1 MAVWLVNL
9 RQTRTTSMN
18 TSARWTT
25 TTETLFT
32 VQTRGIAMADPTPW
46 SLVLDGFTVGVAW
59 SISLSLLS
67 YGGVALV
74 RMTQSV
80 V

>member
-1 MAVWLVNL
+1 
-9 RQTRTTSMN
+9 
-18 TSARWTT
+18 
-25 TTETLFT
+25 
-32 VQTRGIAMADPTPW
+32 MADPTPW